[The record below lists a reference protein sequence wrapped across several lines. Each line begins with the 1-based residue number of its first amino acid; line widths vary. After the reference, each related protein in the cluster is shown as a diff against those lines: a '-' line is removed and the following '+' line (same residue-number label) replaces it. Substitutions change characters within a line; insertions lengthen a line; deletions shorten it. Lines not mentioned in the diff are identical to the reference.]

1 MNFTAIDFETANCAR
16 ASVCAVGL
24 VRVENGKTVAE
35 YNTLINPETYFDWR
49 CVNVHGITPEDVE
62 SAPTFPKVWK
72 EIKPFLSDN
81 VVAHNAPFDMS
92 CLRAALAEFR
102 PPDASEFDY
111 ICTLAISRRLFGM
124 AETASTNLRKN
135 SGFTHLGTTTLLK
148 TPPYALKYLKFLK
161 PAQMYPL
168 LKSVSSPPFDFG
180 LRDGSL
186 PRTRKI
192 FQRK

>member
-72 EIKPFLSDN
+72 EIKPFF
-81 VVAHNAPFDMS
+81 VGQCRCAQRPF
-92 CLRAALAEFR
+92 
-102 PPDASEFDY
+102 
-111 ICTLAISRRLFGM
+111 
-124 AETASTNLRKN
+124 
-135 SGFTHLGTTTLLK
+135 
-148 TPPYALKYLKFLK
+148 
-161 PAQMYPL
+161 
-168 LKSVSSPPFDFG
+168 
-180 LRDGSL
+180 
-186 PRTRKI
+186 
-192 FQRK
+192 

>member
-1 MNFTAIDFETANCAR
+1 MEKSYQKMNFTAIDFETANCAR

-62 SAPTFPKVWK
+62 SAPTFPRVWK

-124 AETASTNLRKN
+124 GGNRLNELAEKFGLN
-135 SGFTHLGTTTLLK
+135 SFRHHDAFEDAAVCAEIFKIFEDRTD
-148 TPPYALKYLKFLK
+148 
-161 PAQMYPL
+161 
-168 LKSVSSPPFDFG
+168 VSAFKKRFIPPF
-180 LRDGSL
+180 
-186 PRTRKI
+186 
-192 FQRK
+192 

>member
-1 MNFTAIDFETANCAR
+1 MNFTAIAFETANCAR

-124 AETASTNLRKN
+124 
-135 SGFTHLGTTTLLK
+135 
-148 TPPYALKYLKFLK
+148 PYALKYLKFLK

-180 LRDGSL
+180 LRNDSL
-186 PRTRKI
+186 PRTRKF